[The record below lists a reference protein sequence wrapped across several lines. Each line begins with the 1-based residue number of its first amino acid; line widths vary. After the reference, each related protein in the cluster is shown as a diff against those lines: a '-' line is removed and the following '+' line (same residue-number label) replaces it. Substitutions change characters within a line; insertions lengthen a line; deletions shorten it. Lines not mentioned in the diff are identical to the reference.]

1 MSNTPG
7 DGQPPEDEHQGYG
20 AAHDRPGAHA
30 FPPPYPHQGP
40 VQYVPDHPKA
50 TTSLVLGILG
60 VVLCQVLAPFA
71 WAMGKK
77 TVTEID
83 ASRGRVGGRG
93 AAQAGY
99 VLGIVG
105 SVLLVLSILL
115 IAVYLVFM
123 VALVGGTVVTTP

>member
-1 MSNTPG
+1 MTNTPG
-7 DGQPPEDEHQGYG
+7 EGQPPEDEHGGYRE
-20 AAHDRPGAHA
+20 AHNRPGAQ
-30 FPPPYPHQGP
+30 PYPPAYPDHGP
-40 VQYVPDHPKA
+40 VQYSPDHPKA

-60 VVLCQVLAPFA
+60 VLLCQVLAPFA

-83 ASRGRVGGRG
+83 ASRGRVGGRA
-93 AAQAGY
+93 AAQTGY

-105 SVLLVLSILL
+105 TVLLVLSILL

-123 VALVGGTVVTTP
+123 VALVGGTVVTGP